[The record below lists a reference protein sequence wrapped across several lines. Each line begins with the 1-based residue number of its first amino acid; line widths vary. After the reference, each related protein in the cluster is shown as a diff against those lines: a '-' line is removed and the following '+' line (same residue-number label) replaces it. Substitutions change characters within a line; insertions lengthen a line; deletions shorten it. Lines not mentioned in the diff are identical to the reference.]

1 MRRPSDGP
9 YIPDVA
15 ALIAAGV
22 VIVVHLAYLVYAAVG
37 GFLALRSLVWLWPHI
52 ASTLW
57 SVLVTVTSIGCPLTA
72 LEKWLLTA
80 SGRTPYEDSF
90 TAHYLRGVLYPAQ
103 YEVGVWLGMMGLALT
118 SYVVVLTARA
128 RAHRVVL
135 VAHPTA
141 LVHPA
146 DSTDP
151 TDHHVRPDV

>member
-1 MRRPSDGP
+1 MRSPSSRP

-37 GFLALRSLVWLWPHI
+37 GFLALRSMVWLWPHLV
-52 ASTLW
+52 STVW
-57 SVLVTVTSIGCPLTA
+57 SVLVTLTAIGCPLTA
-72 LEKWLLTA
+72 LEKWLLTM

-103 YEVGVWLGMMGLALT
+103 YEVGVWLAMMGLALV

-128 RAHRVVL
+128 RGHRVIA
-135 VAHPTA
+135 VAA
-141 LVHPA
+141 APA
-146 DSTDP
+146 QAASTDR
-151 TDHHVRPDV
+151 HVRPDA